1 MDKSDYLKLF
11 YKATTVQLKTPN
23 LLFEK
28 ANDVRVQEHA
38 FLKKICGVPC
48 VAFDLSG
55 ETTNPSFRRTL
66 LPSYF

>member
-11 YKATTVQLKTPN
+11 YKATTVQPKTPN

-38 FLKKICGVPC
+38 FLKKICVPC

-55 ETTNPSFRRTL
+55 ETPEF
-66 LPSYF
+66 